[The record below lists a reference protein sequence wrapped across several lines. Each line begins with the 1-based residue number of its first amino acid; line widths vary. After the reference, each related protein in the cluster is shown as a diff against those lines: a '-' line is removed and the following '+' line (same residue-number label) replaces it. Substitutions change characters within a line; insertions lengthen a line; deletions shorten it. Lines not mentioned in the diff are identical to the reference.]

1 MIPQELSPDSIL
13 KVYDLIKPYINITPL
28 IKASDDFDNL
38 FNTKLYFKC
47 EFLQNS
53 GSFKSRGAINNILSI
68 KKDKLKNGITTVSA
82 GNHAIAASYAANLFN
97 IKNKIFLYKSANKFR
112 VQTCKNLNANIIFT
126 DPKLAFQ
133 NVKSAEDQGYT
144 FVHPFDGVYTLQ
156 GTSTLGCEIFNQ
168 IKDIDNVVISIG
180 GGGLISGVGAFLK
193 QLNPKCKIIGI
204 EPEGASGMT
213 ESIKND
219 YAVKNVIIDSIADSL
234 CTPLHMP
241 YSFSV
246 AKQVIDEIV
255 IVKDAE
261 MINSMKFAAE
271 HLKLFLEP
279 ACVAGIAALAGSL
292 KGRLLNQ
299 KTLVILCGSNID
311 IDSWHSLINKK

>member
-1 MIPQELSPDSIL
+1 LIPKELSPNSIS

-28 IKASDDFDNL
+28 IKATNFFDNL
-38 FNTKLYFKC
+38 FNTKLFFKC
-47 EFLQNS
+47 EFMQNS

-68 KKDKLKNGITTVSA
+68 NEDKLINGITTVSA

-156 GTSTLGCEIFNQ
+156 GTSTLGYEIFNQ
-168 IKDIDNVVISIG
+168 INDIDNVVISIG

-204 EPEGASGMT
+204 EPEGASGMS
-213 ESIKND
+213 ESINKGH
-219 YAVKNVIIDSIADSL
+219 AIKNVIIDSIADSL

-255 IVKDAE
+255 IVKDQE
-261 MINSMKFAAE
+261 MIKSMKFVAE

-279 ACVAGIAALAGSL
+279 ACVAGIAALNGSL
-292 KGRLLNQ
+292 RGRFVNQ

-311 IDSWHSLINKK
+311 IDTWLNLIKKK